1 MQAGH
6 TAEVF
11 SLPASKDTQHHSGH
25 QNNGGIT
32 FLTTDN
38 KNRVL
43 AVIDN
48 DGVCGRRIHTKLKIK
63 IIVHVTLLPTDIL
76 HHPRGQ

>member
-1 MQAGH
+1 MQARH

-11 SLPASKDTQHHSGH
+11 SLPASKDTQHHSVIK
-25 QNNGGIT
+25 NNGGIT

-43 AVIDN
+43 AGIDN
-48 DGVCGRRIHTKLKIK
+48 DGDCGRRIHTKLKIK